1 MNLDEKICC
10 DICFREFREQRHMMI
25 HRKNHDPESR
35 NKRSLASKLVHLREG
50 VDLQR
55 YATLHATNKLEE
67 TKLRR
72 STASKKFQEDPL
84 FKLKIHELNKDP
96 LVKKRRSDALRKYFA
111 SPAARMK
118 TSIATKLAMQT
129 LEVKQKLISIQNR
142 SDVRLRKSI
151 AQSQTIIDGRVR
163 SNRGRASYIV
173 TQKGGKIWCRSLLEK
188 QVYQKLDLD
197 QNIETFVAEPLRIEY
212 LWNDKIRHYVPDI
225 LIIYSD
231 KKRCLVEIKPFAF
244 INFPVNI
251 AKQQAAS
258 EFCNQN
264 NMSFLL
270 ITERDL

>member
-10 DICFREFREQRHMMI
+10 DICFREFREKRHMMI
-25 HRKNHDPESR
+25 HRKNHDPESWS
-35 NKRSLASKLVHLREG
+35 KRSLASKLVHTREG

-72 STASKKFQEDPL
+72 SLASKKIQEDPL
-84 FKLKIHELNKDP
+84 FKLKIQELNKDP
-96 LVKKRRSDALRKYFA
+96 LVKKRRSDALRNYFA
-111 SPAARMK
+111 SPEARIK

-129 LEVKQKLISIQNR
+129 PEVKQKLISIQNR
-142 SDVRLRKSI
+142 SDVRFKKSI
-151 AQSQTIIDGRVR
+151 AQSQAIIDGRVR
-163 SNRGRASYIV
+163 SNRGCAGYIV

-197 QNIETFVAEPLRIEY
+197 QNIETFKAEPLRIEY
-212 LWNDKIRHYVPDI
+212 VWNDKVRHYVPDI

-231 KKRCLVEIKPFAF
+231 KRRCLVEIKPFAF
-244 INFPVNI
+244 INFPINV

-258 EFCNQN
+258 NFCNQH